1 MILVDPRWVDMSQ
14 QSSPLPDPLAQ
25 SVRDLDNQMRD
36 ILERQELS
44 VSDKA
49 HLYQKT
55 LQSYLTRINQYRGK
69 PLGMVDIKPQEVME
83 ENEKTE
89 PVLPGSELEKSVLES
104 VPAVM
109 KKKAERLLHH
119 LKQNSDLRWNER
131 GEISLQGQ
139 TVKHSNLID
148 LVNDVLRHRKQT
160 GQPLGWET
168 FATAL
173 SQTNIAQDLI
183 GHPERWAYICSQM
196 QTKEDSLPASP
207 KTREYIHSQMQSL
220 TKEDKDTVLPPQKT
234 KETWETLPQQKKKH
248 AKAKQ
253 PSKRVWETWEK

>member
-1 MILVDPRWVDMSQ
+1 MILVDPRWVDRIQ
-14 QSSPLPDPLAQ
+14 QSSPLPDPVAQ
-25 SVRDLDNQMRD
+25 SVRDLDNDMRD

-69 PLGMVDIKPQEVME
+69 PLGMVDIKPLEGAE
-83 ENEKTE
+83 EEKTE
-89 PVLPGSELEKSVLES
+89 SVLPGSALEIEKSVLES
-104 VPAVM
+104 VPMTM

-119 LKQNSDLRWNER
+119 LKQNSDLHWNER

-139 TVKHSNLID
+139 TVKNSNLID
-148 LVNDVLRHRKQT
+148 LVNDVLRYRKQA

-183 GHPERWAYICSQM
+183 GHPERWTYIRSQR
-196 QTKEDSLPASP
+196 QTKEEKDSAP
-207 KTREYIHSQMQSL
+207 
-220 TKEDKDTVLPPQKT
+220 VLPPQKPQT
-234 KETWETLPQQKKKH
+234 EETWETLPKKKKH
-248 AKAKQ
+248 VKSKQ
-253 PSKRVWETWEK
+253 ASKRVWEEWEK